1 MSKQANGTTTA
12 VAATVSTVAVVELP
26 VSKRDAEDLRWFWN
40 DAEGEMTPP
49 STFSAFEC
57 QFLGGQIAQAHAEA
71 SEPSDA
77 ELRAAARFRKIAGA
91 MTGLSHDEIRA
102 LQRWCMPLRYLDA
115 SVRHRYGVLG
125 HVMTLIQPP
134 GVVAVWS
141 ARLDRKEEG
150 NLAHVERQAAKSFL
164 TRTASDATALLAQAL
179 LKYAKARA
187 ADHAATKARPS
198 FHRAQL
204 ELILGG
210 IQ

>member
-1 MSKQANGTTTA
+1 MSKANGTTVAAVKTAATA
-12 VAATVSTVAVVELP
+12 VAVELP
-26 VSKRDAEDLRWFWN
+26 VNKRDTEDLQWFWN

-71 SEPSDA
+71 SEPSDG

-91 MTGLSHDEIRA
+91 MTGLSHDEVRA

-115 SVRHRYGVLG
+115 SVRGRYGVLG
-125 HVMTLIQPP
+125 HVMTLLHPP

-150 NLAHVERQAAKSFL
+150 NLARIERQAAKSFL
-164 TRTASDATALLAQAL
+164 TRTAGDATALLTRAL
-179 LKYAKARA
+179 LKYSQARA
-187 ADHAATKARPS
+187 ADLAAIKARPNY
-198 FHRAQL
+198 HRAQL